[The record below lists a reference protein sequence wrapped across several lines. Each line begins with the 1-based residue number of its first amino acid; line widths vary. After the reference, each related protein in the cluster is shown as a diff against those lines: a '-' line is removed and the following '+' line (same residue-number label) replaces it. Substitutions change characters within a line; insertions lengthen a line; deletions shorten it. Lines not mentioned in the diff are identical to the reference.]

1 MAAEREPSLA
11 TVVLPHLD
19 AAYNLARWIMG
30 GAEDAEDV
38 VQEAMV
44 RAITYF
50 PSFRGGNA
58 RAWLLQIVRNTAYSA
73 LRGKRGVRL
82 VPLADEVGDDEDPG
96 VELVDPADD
105 PEIALIRA
113 RDRQRVDALL
123 ERLPLG
129 LRETLV
135 MRELEGLSYRE
146 IAEITDVPIGT
157 VMSRLWRARRWLAGA
172 VEGETK

>member
-73 LRGKRGVRL
+73 LRAKRGVRL
-82 VPLADEVGDDEDPG
+82 VPLADEGDDEDPG
-96 VELVDPADD
+96 IELADPADD

-157 VMSRLWRARRWLAGA
+157 VMSRLWRARRWLAAA
-172 VEGETK
+172 VEGEAK